1 MSEADDYAEILATL
15 ARYSTAL
22 DQRDWALLEDVF
34 TRDLVYDA
42 GEWTTR
48 SFDEYLDRLRPY
60 LDGCGP
66 TQHLLGNYRIELDG
80 DTARSAVYIRA
91 FHVGTR
97 ELSNTT
103 YEMFGEYRD
112 ELIRTGAGW
121 RSRHRTLRL
130 HYELGSRDVLRP
142 ASPE

>member
-112 ELIRTGAGW
+112 ELIRTGEGW

-142 ASPE
+142 ALPE